1 MAVPMRQ
8 GLTVAKHVFTNR
20 YLKHN
25 DKFALVL
32 QLEPLY
38 QCNLA
43 CAGCGKIQHP
53 DPILQ
58 KRLSVEDCLRAV
70 EECGAPM
77 VSIAG
82 GEPLV
87 HKEIH
92 VIARELVKRKKYV
105 YLCTNALLLEKK
117 IDLFE
122 PSPFFAWSIHI
133 DGLRERHD
141 QSVCRDGVFDKAVAA
156 IKLAKERGFRVTT
169 NSTFFGP
176 DNAESIKSLL
186 DFLNDDLGVD
196 NMEIAPGFAYE
207 KAPDQEH
214 FLGVQRTRQIF
225 REAFADGGRKRWRLN
240 HTPLYLDFLEGKVDF
255 QCTAWGIPCYGVYGW
270 QRPCYLMSDAP
281 YAHSYKELIE
291 DTDWSKYGRGRHPK
305 CENCMAHCGY
315 EPTTVVATMTS
326 LRQALRAVAERN

>member
-20 YLKHN
+20 YLKRN

-53 DPILQ
+53 DHILQ
-58 KRLSVEDCLRAV
+58 KRLTVDECLQAV

-92 VIARELVKRKKYV
+92 IIARELVKRKKYV

-156 IKLAKERGFRVTT
+156 IKLAKQRGFRVTT

-176 DNAESIKSLL
+176 DTAESIKSLL
-186 DFLNDDLGVD
+186 DYLNDDLQVD

-207 KAPDQEH
+207 KAPDQEN

-225 REAFADGGRKRWRLN
+225 RDAFADGGRKRWRLN

-255 QCTAWGIPCYGVYGW
+255 QCTAWGIPSYGVYGW

-281 YAHSYKELIE
+281 YAKTYKELIDE
-291 DTDWSKYGRGRHPK
+291 TDWSKYGRGRHPK

-326 LRQALRAVAERN
+326 LRQAVRAVAERN